1 MKTPLVVKARP
12 PPKTR
17 IALLAAIGLGLL
29 SIWGIFEWGRR
40 AGGFDMLEAGQAR
53 QSLAE
58 QILTLQSENE
68 ELRRALAL
76 MRAADGVDREAYRRV
91 ARELDDL
98 QSQIAELN
106 EELAFYRGIMTPAE
120 GQAGLQVQTVQ
131 IVPVDGHRAYQLR
144 LILVQAGRNDRQVS
158 GTLSVAVA
166 GEGPEG
172 ARTLALQ
179 DLSDST
185 EGLAY
190 AFRYFQ
196 VLEQEIMLPELFL
209 AERVDVRIRPKGR
222 GQGAAEVSFPW
233 LLKEY

>member
-1 MKTPLVVKARP
+1 MKTPLVVKKRP

-17 IALLAAIGLGLL
+17 IALLAAIGLGML

-40 AGGFDMLEAGQAR
+40 DGGYSLVEAGQAR
-53 QSLAE
+53 EALAE
-58 QILTLQSENE
+58 QILALQSENE

-131 IVPVDGHRAYQLR
+131 IEPADGDRSYRLR
-144 LILVQAGRNDRQVS
+144 LILVQAGRNDRQVA
-158 GTLSVAVA
+158 GNLSVSVA
-166 GEGPEG
+166 GVGADG
-172 ARTLALQ
+172 ARVLPLEQMGGTTESLQ
-179 DLSDST
+179 YD
-185 EGLAY
+185 
-190 AFRYFQ
+190 FRYFQ
-196 VLEQEIMLPELFL
+196 VLEQEVMLPDSFR
-209 AERVDVRIRPKGR
+209 AERVDVRIMPKGR
-222 GQGAAEVSFPW
+222 GRGDAEVSFPW
-233 LLKEY
+233 VVEN

>member
-1 MKTPLVVKARP
+1 MKTPLVVKTRP

-120 GQAGLQVQTVQ
+120 GQEGLQVQTVQ

-144 LILVQAGRNDRQVS
+144 LMLVQAGRNDRQVS

-166 GEGPEG
+166 GEGPDG
-172 ARTLALQ
+172 ARTLALE